1 MIAFQLHSE
10 ELTITFSEK
19 KKKMTYNCLHDIKST
34 REAQGIL
41 VLIDTARIILHFYV

>member
-1 MIAFQLHSE
+1 MISFQLHSE

-19 KKKMTYNCLHDIKST
+19 KKMTYNCLRDIKST

-41 VLIDTARIILHFYV
+41 VLIDTASIILHFYV